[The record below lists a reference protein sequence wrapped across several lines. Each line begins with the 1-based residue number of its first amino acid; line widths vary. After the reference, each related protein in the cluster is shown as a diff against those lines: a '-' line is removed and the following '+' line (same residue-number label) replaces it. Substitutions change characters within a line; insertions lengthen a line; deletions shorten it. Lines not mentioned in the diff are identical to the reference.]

1 MSEEVSTARSALT
14 VQPAGW
20 AQVVGDKTYR
30 LIPLSQPEPE
40 PAQDDG
46 MALSVQ
52 EILRI
57 LYRHKWPVLLV
68 VFLACI
74 AGVVFTLMGTPTYRS
89 TVVLQF
95 EKPAQRVAPFAD
107 VSGEEQVY
115 VDENMFLQTQYGML
129 QSRALAQRVAT
140 ELGLLSTDREA
151 VTLQPSARI
160 ATQLSDRQ
168 IEAHAVRKSLAPQ
181 DHGFLDR
188 LLSTYKTLTQ
198 PRLRSPEQMDESSAV
213 DAVLGSISVDS
224 RKITRLVKLQVV
236 HTDPDMAARIANVT
250 ADTFIKMAVERRL
263 DATSYAK
270 TYLQEQIGQ
279 TKAKLEESERKLNL
293 YARTNRILSLDE
305 KTDVVNQNYT
315 DFASALTKAEQD
327 RIKFEAMYLEVR
339 NDPNK
344 IPATL
349 DSKTVQSYKEQ
360 KAKLEI
366 EYQQNLTVYKSEF
379 PKMVQLRAQMA
390 ETDKKLREEIT
401 AYGTAIK
408 AQYEAALKHEALLR
422 ARVAATRDNVLSTQ
436 ATSIDL
442 NLLKREVDTNRQLY
456 DSLLQRIKQLGVSSG
471 VALNYVA
478 VLDRAEPSVLPFQ
491 PSLQKNVGIAAVI
504 GLILAATFVVV
515 WELWDDSIKTAKDVE
530 ALGFPLL
537 GLIPKVDRTDVRGGV
552 AMACHHDPTCA
563 VAEAYR
569 STRAAVDF
577 STADGAP
584 RRMMVTSTLR
594 NEGKSTTALGLAI
607 NFAQLG
613 HRTLLIDGDLRNPSL
628 HKLLGIGNSFGLCNL
643 LVGDH
648 SEDVLS
654 RRTEI
659 PNLAV
664 ITAGTLP
671 PNPVE
676 LLSSPKLLQLLD
688 TLASMGFDRI
698 VVDAPPMLGLADSIV
713 LGKQIKNI
721 LFVIESARTRRS
733 GVSEA
738 LRRLAVAGLR
748 PRGAVITQA
757 ALRSM
762 PSGYESYYA
771 YGAVESQGRFGL
783 LGTEKA

>member
-1 MSEEVSTARSALT
+1 MSEELSTASSALT
-14 VQPAGW
+14 VVPAGG
-20 AQVVGDKTYR
+20 ALVVGDKTYR
-30 LIPLSQPEPE
+30 LIPLAQPQPE

-46 MALSVQ
+46 VAVSVQ
-52 EILRI
+52 DILRI
-57 LYRHKWPVLLV
+57 LNKHKWTVLLAV
-68 VFLACI
+68 LLACI
-74 AGVVFTLMGTPTYRS
+74 AGVIHTLMGTPTYRS

-95 EKPAQRVAPFAD
+95 ENAVQRIAPFSD
-107 VSGEEQVY
+107 VSAEEQVY
-115 VDENMFLQTQYGML
+115 VNEHMFLQTQYGLL
-129 QSRALAQRVAT
+129 QSRALAHRVAM
-140 ELGLLSTDREA
+140 ELGLLSAHRA
-151 VTLQPSARI
+151 PVTAPA
-160 ATQLSDRQ
+160 A
-168 IEAHAVRKSLAPQ
+168 RKSTAPSDQ
-181 DHGFLDR
+181 GFLDR
-188 LLSTYKTLTQ
+188 LLSTYRTLTQ
-198 PRLRSPEQMDESSAV
+198 PRLRSPDLMNESSAV
-213 DAVLGSISVDS
+213 DAVLGSISVDPG
-224 RKITRLVKLQVV
+224 KGTRLVKLHVV
-236 HTDPDMAARIANVT
+236 HSDPDMAARIANVT
-250 ADTFIKMAVERRL
+250 ADTFINMAVERRL

-279 TKAKLEESERKLNL
+279 TKSRLEESERKLNL
-293 YARTNRILSLDE
+293 YARHNRILSLDE

-327 RIKFEAMYLEVR
+327 RIKFEAIHHEVR
-339 NDPNK
+339 NDPTK

-360 KAKLEI
+360 KARLEI
-366 EYQQNLTVYKSEF
+366 EYQQNLALYKPEF
-379 PKMVQLRAQMA
+379 PKMVQLRAQIA
-390 ETDKKLREEIT
+390 EMDKQLRKEIT
-401 AYGTAIK
+401 AYATAIE
-408 AQYEAALKHEALLR
+408 AQYEAALKHESLLR
-422 ARVAATRDNVLSTQ
+422 ARVDATRDNVLSTQ

-442 NLLKREVDTNRQLY
+442 KFLKREVDTNRQLY
-456 DSLLQRIKQLGVSSG
+456 DSLLQRIKELGVSSG

-491 PSLQKNVGIAAVI
+491 PSLQKNAGIAAVI
-504 GLILAATFVVV
+504 GLILAAAFVVV
-515 WELWDDSIKTAKDVE
+515 WELWDDSIKTAKDVT
-530 ALGFPLL
+530 ALGLPLL
-537 GLIPKVDRTDVRGGV
+537 GLIPKVNRNGQRGDV
-552 AMACHHDPTCA
+552 AMACHNEPTCS

-584 RRMMVTSTLR
+584 RRVMVTSTMR
-594 NEGKSTTALGLAI
+594 NEGKSTTVLGLAI

-613 HRTLLIDGDLRNPSL
+613 HRTLVIDADLRNPSL
-628 HKLLGIGNSFGLCNL
+628 HRMLGIENSFGLCNL

-654 RRTEI
+654 RRTEV

-676 LLSSPKLLQLLD
+676 LLSSPKLLLLLD

-698 VVDAPPMLGLADSIV
+698 VVDSPPMLGLADSIV
-713 LGKQIKNI
+713 LGEQIKNI
-721 LFVIESARTRRS
+721 LFVMESERARRS
-733 GVSEA
+733 GVSDA

-757 ALRSM
+757 APRSM

-771 YGAVESQGRFGL
+771 YGAVESQSRFGQ
-783 LGTEKA
+783 LGTR

>member
-1 MSEEVSTARSALT
+1 MGITAPAPPNMSEEVSTANSALT
-14 VQPAGW
+14 VVPAGG
-20 AQVVGDKTYR
+20 ALVVGDKTYR
-30 LIPLSQPEPE
+30 LIPLAQPQPE

-46 MALSVQ
+46 MALSIQ
-52 EILRI
+52 DILRI
-57 LYRHKWPVLLV
+57 LYKHKWSVLLV

-74 AGVVFTLMGTPTYRS
+74 AGVVYTLMGTPTYRS

-95 EKPAQRVAPFAD
+95 EKAAQRVAPFAD

-115 VDENMFLQTQYGML
+115 MDENMFLQTQYGL
-129 QSRALAQRVAT
+129 LRSRALAQRVAI
-140 ELGLLSTDREA
+140 ELGLLSTDRA
-151 VTLQPSARI
+151 PVTAP
-160 ATQLSDRQ
+160 
-168 IEAHAVRKSLAPQ
+168 AVRKSVAPQ
-181 DHGFLDR
+181 DQGFPGR
-188 LLSTYKTLTQ
+188 LLSTYRTLTQ
-198 PRLRSPEQMDESSAV
+198 PRLRSPAQMNESGAV
-213 DAVLGSISVDS
+213 DAVLDSISVDPGKS
-224 RKITRLVKLQVV
+224 NRLVKLLVV
-236 HTDPDMAARIANVT
+236 HTDPDMAAHIANVT
-250 ADTFIKMAVERRL
+250 ADTFINMAVERRL

-279 TKAKLEESERKLNL
+279 TKARLEDSERKLNL

-349 DSKTVQSYKEQ
+349 DSKMVQSYKEQ

-366 EYQQNLTVYKSEF
+366 DYQQNLTVYKPEF
-379 PKMVQLRAQMA
+379 PKMVQQRAQMA
-390 ETDKKLREEIT
+390 EMDKKLREEIT
-401 AYGTAIK
+401 SYGTAIQ

-436 ATSIDL
+436 ATGIDL
-442 NLLKREVDTNRQLY
+442 NFLKREVDTNRQLY

-471 VALNYVA
+471 VTLNYVA

-504 GLILAATFVVV
+504 GLILAAAFVVV
-515 WELWDDSIKTAKDVE
+515 RELWDDSIRVAKDVE

-537 GLIPKVDRTDVRGGV
+537 GLIPKVDRTGARGGV
-552 AMACHHDPTCA
+552 AMACHHEPTCA

-584 RRMMVTSTLR
+584 RRVMVTSTLR

-613 HRTLLIDGDLRNPSL
+613 HRTLLIDADLRNPSV
-628 HKLLGIGNSFGLCNL
+628 HKLVGIENSFGLCNL

-648 SEDVLS
+648 SQDVLS
-654 RRTEI
+654 RRTEV

-676 LLSSPKLLQLLD
+676 LLSSPKLLLLLD

-721 LFVIESARTRRS
+721 LFVIESERTRRS
-733 GVSEA
+733 GVGDA
-738 LRRLAVAGLR
+738 LRRLDVAGLR
-748 PRGAVITQA
+748 PRGVVITQA
-757 ALRSM
+757 APRSM

-771 YGAVESQGRFGL
+771 YGAVESQSRFGL
-783 LGTEKA
+783 LGAEKA

>member
-1 MSEEVSTARSALT
+1 MSEEVSTASSALT
-14 VQPAGW
+14 VVPAGG
-20 AQVVGDKTYR
+20 ALVVGDTTYR
-30 LIPLSQPEPE
+30 LIPIGQPQPE
-40 PAQDDG
+40 PAQHDG
-46 MALSVQ
+46 MELSIQ
-52 EILRI
+52 DILRI
-57 LYRHKWPVLLV
+57 LYKHKWSVLLV

-74 AGVVFTLMGTPTYRS
+74 AGVVYTLMGTPTYRS

-95 EKPAQRVAPFAD
+95 EKPAQRIAPFAD
-107 VSGEEQVY
+107 VSGEDQVY
-115 VDENMFLQTQYGML
+115 MDETMFLQTQYGLL

-140 ELGLLSTDREA
+140 ELGLLSTDRTPSISTSFA
-151 VTLQPSARI
+151 GKLTPFISAPVTGP
-160 ATQLSDRQ
+160 
-168 IEAHAVRKSLAPQ
+168 AVRKSVAPHDQ
-181 DHGFLDR
+181 GFLDR
-188 LLSTYKTLTQ
+188 LLSSYRTLTE
-198 PRLRSPEQMDESSAV
+198 PRLRSPEQMNESSAV
-213 DAVLGSISVDS
+213 DAVLASISVDPS
-224 RKITRLVKLQVV
+224 KSTRLVKLQVV

-250 ADTFIKMAVERRL
+250 ADTFINMAVERRL

-279 TKAKLEESERKLNL
+279 TKARLEESERKLNL
-293 YARTNRILSLDE
+293 YARDNRILSLDE
-305 KTDVVNQNYT
+305 KTDVVNQNYM

-327 RIKFEAMYLEVR
+327 RIKFEAMYQEVR

-349 DSKTVQSYKEQ
+349 DSKMVQSYKEQ
-360 KAKLEI
+360 KAKLQI
-366 EYQQNLTVYKSEF
+366 EYQQNLTVYKSDF

-390 ETDKKLREEIT
+390 EMDKQLREEIT
-401 AYGTAIK
+401 AYGTAIQ

-471 VALNYVA
+471 VTLNYVT

-491 PSLQKNVGIAAVI
+491 PSIKKNVGIAAII
-504 GLILAATFVVV
+504 GLLLAAAFVVV
-515 WELWDDSIKTAKDVE
+515 RELWDDSIKTAKDVE
-530 ALGFPLL
+530 ALGLPLL
-537 GLIPKVDRTDVRGGV
+537 GLIPRVDRTGVRGGV
-552 AMACHHDPTCA
+552 AMACHYEPTCA
-563 VAEAYR
+563 LAEAYR

-613 HRTLLIDGDLRNPSL
+613 HRTLLIDADLRNPSV
-628 HKLLGIGNSFGLCNL
+628 HKLMGLENSFGLCNL

-654 RRTEI
+654 RRTEV

-676 LLSSPKLLQLLD
+676 LLSSPKLLLLLD

-721 LFVIESARTRRS
+721 LLVIESERTCRS
-733 GVSEA
+733 GVSDA

-748 PRGAVITQA
+748 PRGAVVTQA
-757 ALRSM
+757 APRSM